1 MWQGLPLKNGM
12 KFKFKCGRDVGS
24 AMRETSQSGEGLPQ
38 RWGRLAAVRTAI
50 GSPELYHG
58 RRDRM
63 DTSKQGAQIFS
74 HLVYGGACY

>member
-12 KFKFKCGRDVGS
+12 KFKFKYGRDVGS

-38 RWGRLAAVRTAI
+38 RWGRLVAVRAAI
-50 GSPELYHG
+50 GSPELYHR

-63 DTSKQGAQIFS
+63 DTSKQGAQIFC
-74 HLVYGGACY
+74 HFYGGTNN